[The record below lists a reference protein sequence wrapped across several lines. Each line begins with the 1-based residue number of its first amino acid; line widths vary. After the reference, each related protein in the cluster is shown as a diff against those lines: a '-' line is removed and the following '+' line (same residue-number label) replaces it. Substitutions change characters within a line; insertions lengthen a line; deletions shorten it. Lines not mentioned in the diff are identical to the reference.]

1 MAGTEMAKRRAT
13 MSILE
18 KLRAE
23 GTPGKRTG
31 PMSSKYSDKFTDEA
45 LPLSE
50 EAQQD
55 EFEKQK
61 GARTEQSL
69 VNEAPAGVTSA
80 VYNATAD
87 VAAGPTGMSPTGTP
101 SSSAGMV
108 PYSPE
113 EFERRSQFSRM
124 EMPAKRKKKQSADE
138 LADSTDEPAQVNAT
152 Y

>member
-1 MAGTEMAKRRAT
+1 MPTETAKRRET
-13 MSILE
+13 LSILE

-23 GTPGKRTG
+23 GTPKRPTQG
-31 PMSSKYSDKFTDEA
+31 PMSSKYRDAFSEEG

-50 EAQQD
+50 EESQD

-61 GARTEQSL
+61 GARTEQSM
-69 VNEAPAGVTSA
+69 VNGAPAGVTSA

-101 SSSAGMV
+101 SEAAGMV
-108 PYSPE
+108 PYSPA
-113 EFERRSQFSRM
+113 EFERRSQFSSM
-124 EMPAKRKKKQSADE
+124 EMPRKKKRKGTEVADE
-138 LADSTDEPAQVNAT
+138 ATDEPAQVNAS